1 MKVLDAEI
9 DVATNK
15 WLLFDRYRLLFLLLV
30 YTALGDAVSTTYFM
44 ARIGPHHES
53 NTVVRMLAYTCG
65 IVWGPLLGKSLQV
78 LGVWLITV
86 FTPNLTRFLCSVIIA
101 VNIYAAYMNI
111 HT

>member
-1 MKVLDAEI
+1 MRVLDAEI
-9 DVATNK
+9 NIATNK

-86 FTPNLTRFLCSVIIA
+86 FTPKLTRLLCSVIIA
-101 VNIYAAYMNI
+101 VNIYAAYVNT
-111 HT
+111 HL